1 MIEKEVG
8 MSVFTGLKPVWC
20 WALLLAVLGL
30 SRWGLAGQPGA
41 LDVGTSAA
49 PKPFVLTPRELQ
61 WIAENRQVIVA
72 SVQSPVYLFKD
83 EQGQWSGLN
92 NDILTRLSRMTGLQ
106 FVHEESFSTEHLL
119 GLLESGRADMS
130 TTLAGTD
137 ERRDFLDFSH
147 AFGGAG
153 WMFVTQAGA
162 HPVHS
167 LEELSG
173 KVLVLPTRHALEAGI
188 RRDYP
193 QIRLHSVKTYAE
205 ARAWV
210 ESGEAYATIENA
222 NSAYLFPVG
231 RLAIGSS
238 LEGKWEADH
247 LALRKGQPQLLS
259 ILNKALEAFPP
270 AELRAI
276 RMTWLDGLVPGP
288 APSPWQRFYQWGGW
302 GLLFV
307 SLFGLISWRWNR
319 RLSQQ
324 VEQRLAAER
333 ELSDQFAF
341 QSALINAMPDPVFV
355 RDLEGRLILC
365 NKSYEERLSTRFDR
379 VQGKRLT
386 EVDVLP
392 ASTAALL
399 HAELMEQL
407 SSRKGHFVERQLM
420 FKSGNRI
427 VYQWTVPFYGADGAL
442 RGVVGGWTAPRGP
455 RCHEPV

>member
-1 MIEKEVG
+1 
-8 MSVFTGLKPVWC
+8 MSVFTGLKPVWR

-30 SRWGLAGQPGA
+30 SPWGLAGQPA
-41 LDVGTSAA
+41 VLDVGTSAGQ
-49 PKPFVLTPRELQ
+49 KPFVLTARELQ

-72 SVQSPVYLFKD
+72 SVQAPVYLFKD

-92 NDILTRLSRMTGLQ
+92 NDILTRLSRMTGLL

-130 TTLAGTD
+130 TTLAETD

-147 AFGGAG
+147 AFGDAG
-153 WMFVTQAGA
+153 WMFVTQAGTP
-162 HPVHS
+162 PVQS
-167 LEELSG
+167 LEALSG

-222 NSAYLFPVG
+222 NSAYLFPAG

-247 LALRKGQPQLLS
+247 LALRKGQPQLLG

-276 RMTWLDGLVPGP
+276 RMKWLGGVVPGP
-288 APSPWQRFYQWGGW
+288 APSPWQRFYQWGSW
-302 GLLFV
+302 GLLSI
-307 SLFGLISWRWNR
+307 SLFGLISWLWGR
-319 RLSQQ
+319 RLHQQ
-324 VEQRLAAER
+324 VEQRLTAEQA
-333 ELSDQFAF
+333 LSDQLALRH
-341 QSALINAMPDPVFV
+341 ALINAMPDPVFAW
-355 RDLEGRLILC
+355 DLQGRLILC
-365 NKSYEERLSTRFDR
+365 NKSYEEQLSTRFNR

-392 ASTAALL
+392 ASTATLL

-407 SSRKGHFVERQLM
+407 GSCKGRFVERDVL
-420 FKSGNRI
+420 FKSGNRS
-427 VYQWTVPFYGADGAL
+427 VYQWTVPYYGADGAL

-455 RCHEPV
+455 RRHQPV